1 MAKAKILVV
10 DDDEII
16 VFAIR
21 DYLELQGYLVDEAET
36 CAEAEIK
43 YRADVYD
50 AVTLDYALPDGNAI
64 DLLPRLK
71 AIDAGVP
78 IILLTGHARIEL
90 AVRAIQLGAEQFLLK
105 PLDLPALLTV
115 LERALENQQ
124 NRRKQLARASLDQP
138 QRAVDPFIGQSLA
151 IHRLEE
157 QSRLAAATESPIL
170 IQGETGTGKSELAR
184 WLHRNSSRAS
194 EPILELNCGGF
205 SKEFL
210 ETELFGHE
218 KGAFTGAA
226 SVKVGLLEAAHRG
239 TVFLDEIGDMDLQI
253 QPKILKALEEKRFRR
268 LGGLQDRKVDFRLI
282 AATHQNLDRL
292 VQDQL
297 FRSDLFYRISA
308 IQITVPPLRERA
320 EDIPTFGQILLNRLT
335 SDCGRESMLLSQ
347 GALLKLKQ
355 HHWPGNIRELRN
367 VLERALMGAKSSI
380 IEAQDLD
387 FATSPG
393 TQNPGVHSNLTL
405 KELERHYIIQILNEE
420 GGHVDRAAKRL
431 DIPRSTLYQKIKTY
445 GPEPSR
451 F

>member
-21 DYLELQGYLVDEAET
+21 DYLELHGFTVDEAET
-36 CAEAEIK
+36 CAEAEIR

-50 AVTLDYALPDGNAI
+50 AVTLDYSLPDGNAME
-64 DLLPRLK
+64 LLPRLK
-71 AIDAGVP
+71 AIDSRVP
-78 IILLTGHARIEL
+78 IILLTGHASIEL
-90 AVRAIQLGAEQFLLK
+90 AVRAIQLGAEQFLVK
-105 PLDLPALLTV
+105 PLDLPALLLV
-115 LERALENQQ
+115 IERALENQQ
-124 NRRKQLARASLDQP
+124 NRRKQLARESVNQP
-138 QRAVDPFIGQSLA
+138 QRAVDPFIGQSLV

-157 QSRLAAATESPIL
+157 QCHLAAATESPIL

-184 WLHRNSSRAS
+184 WLHKNSSRAS
-194 EPILELNCGGF
+194 EPMLELNCGGF

-218 KGAFTGAA
+218 KGAFTGA
-226 SVKVGLLEAAHRG
+226 SSDKVGLLEAAHRG

-268 LGGLQDRKVDFRLI
+268 LGGVQDRKVDFRLI
-282 AATHQNLDRL
+282 AATHQKLDRL
-292 VQDQL
+292 VQEQR

-308 IQITVPPLRERA
+308 IQIFVPELRERA
-320 EDIPTFGQILLNRLT
+320 EDLLTFGQVLLNRLT
-335 SDCGRESMLLSQ
+335 SDCGREPMHLSQ
-347 GALLKLKQ
+347 GALMKLRQ
-355 HHWPGNIRELRN
+355 HSWPGNIRELRN
-367 VLERALMGAKSSI
+367 VLERALMSAKSSI

-387 FATSPG
+387 FASSPDG
-393 TQNPGVHSNLTL
+393 QVPSGPSNMTL
-405 KELERHYIIQILNEE
+405 KEVERHYIIQVLNEE

-431 DIPRSTLYQKIKTY
+431 DIPRSTLYQKLKAY
-445 GPEPSR
+445 GPAPSR